1 MKGSIGFPMQFSH
14 RTNAAKS
21 NSKHTQSRRV
31 VGWAINLHVDVLVSR
46 HIRMHTH
53 THTYLCVQSNNS
65 MPPPPAAAAGM
76 RTSSIQRASK
86 QQSKNE
92 IAACTTKVYMAN
104 AHFRQVSWNFFPTL
118 AVVGLFFVVVLLLAS
133 SFIASFWLLHLTTPL
148 VLTSLS
154 YWFYRFPTKSAFL
167 FHLSLSPLPLIAV

>member
-1 MKGSIGFPMQFSH
+1 MLTCLFLD
-14 RTNAAKS
+14 TYAC
-21 NSKHTQSRRV
+21 
-31 VGWAINLHVDVLVSR
+31 
-46 HIRMHTH
+46 TH
-53 THTYLCVQSNNS
+53 TYTYLCVQSNNS
-65 MPPPPAAAAGM
+65 MPPPAAAAGM

-92 IAACTTKVYMAN
+92 LAACTTKVYMAN